1 MLAITLIYCYK
12 LLQVIQQGMKSL
24 PLQKII
30 SHFLR

>member
-12 LLQVIQQGMKSL
+12 LLQVIQQDMKSL

-30 SHFLR
+30 SRFLR

>member
-1 MLAITLIYCYK
+1 MLAITLIYYYI
-12 LLQVIQQGMKSL
+12 LSQVILQGMKSL